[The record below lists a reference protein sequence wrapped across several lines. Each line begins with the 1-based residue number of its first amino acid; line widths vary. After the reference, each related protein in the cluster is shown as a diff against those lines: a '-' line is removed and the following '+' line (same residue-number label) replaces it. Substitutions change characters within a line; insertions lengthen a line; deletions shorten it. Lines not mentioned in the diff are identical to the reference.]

1 MARRTFT
8 GQGISMFISH
18 KRFILTGLSVVVTG
32 LVLIG
37 CTTVTTQGFRTN
49 TNSDLES
56 SQIAIGADFSKYTQL
71 TAEAMGIFF
80 PANAAPS
87 DADQQRTRQ
96 IFRSAFLEKLDGY
109 AIVDT
114 PGPTTL
120 QVKASLID
128 YRYSSGSD
136 ALMVRRDLR
145 DIAKPG
151 SIIFLMELVDSESGQ
166 VLGRAADSTVVPSFS
181 EGDSTDWQA
190 VESAA
195 NRWAELFRLFL
206 DENLN
211 K

>member
-1 MARRTFT
+1 
-8 GQGISMFISH
+8 MFFSR
-18 KRFILTGLSVVVTG
+18 KRFNLTSLSVTVTS

-87 DADQQRTRQ
+87 NVDQQRTRQ
-96 IFRSAFLEKLDGY
+96 IFRTAFLEKLDGY
-109 AIVDT
+109 SIVDT

-128 YRYSSGSD
+128 YRNSSGSD
-136 ALMVRRDLR
+136 ALLVRRDLR